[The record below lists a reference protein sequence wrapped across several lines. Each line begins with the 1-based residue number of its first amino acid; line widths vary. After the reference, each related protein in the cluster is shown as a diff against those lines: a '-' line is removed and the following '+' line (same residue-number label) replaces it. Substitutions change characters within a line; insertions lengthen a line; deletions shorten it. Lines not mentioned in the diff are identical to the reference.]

1 MRAVNIYG
9 RAKKVLGILCLAL
22 ACTACTY
29 EKALVPETSAP
40 AAPTAGQSSPP
51 ETVPAAAESTQPHS
65 EYYLSG
71 YSAADVKLYFS
82 EVCLAAE
89 FQDGGDPSLV
99 QKWPCP
105 IGYAL
110 HGDPTPEDLAER
122 FIHEAGSLIRVHEI
136 FSSALE
142 EKVE

>member
-9 RAKKVLGILCLAL
+9 RAKKVLGVL
-22 ACTACTY
+22 
-29 EKALVPETSAP
+29 
-40 AAPTAGQSSPP
+40 
-51 ETVPAAAESTQPHS
+51 
-65 EYYLSG
+65 
-71 YSAADVKLYFS
+71 
-82 EVCLAAE
+82 CLAAE

-99 QKWPCP
+99 QKWTCP